1 MGILRMVRRQMLKWI
16 KDYTVSERIRNPEKV
31 RRKIDAGEAVPGIFL
46 ITKSYNE
53 HHLLEILPAIS
64 LVQRNVY
71 AMCPEIIGMA
81 KGKED
86 AMEMVQNI
94 LEAVYRRTGDFCM
107 VSFDPDIL

>member
-1 MGILRMVRRQMLKWI
+1 MLKWI
-16 KDYTVSERIRNPEKV
+16 KDYTVSERIRNSEKV

-53 HHLLEILPAIS
+53 HNLLEIVPAIS
-64 LVQRNVY
+64 LVQRNAC

-86 AMEMVQNI
+86 VMEMVQNI

>member
-1 MGILRMVRRQMLKWI
+1 MLKWI

-53 HHLLEILPAIS
+53 HNLLEIVPAIS
-64 LVQRNVY
+64 LVQRNAC

>member
-1 MGILRMVRRQMLKWI
+1 MLKWI
-16 KDYTVSERIRNPEKV
+16 KDYTVSERIRDPEKV
-31 RRKIDAGEAVPGIFL
+31 RRKIDAGEAVLGIFL

-53 HHLLEILPAIS
+53 HNLLEIVPAIS
-64 LVQRNVY
+64 LVQRNAY

>member
-1 MGILRMVRRQMLKWI
+1 MLKWI
-16 KDYTVSERIRNPEKV
+16 KDYTVSERIRDPEKV

-53 HHLLEILPAIS
+53 HNLLEIVPAIS
-64 LVQRNVY
+64 LVQRNAC